1 MFKSRNGIWSFQCFW
16 TTLIFLLTTHP
27 YHYGSSTVGLI
38 GLVGIVGAFA
48 TPIIGRII
56 DKKEP
61 YLQTLYVRLFH
72 FFFLLFLFSG
82 YWLPGLI
89 VGALLLTA
97 GTQANQVAC
106 QAHLFQLHPEK
117 RSSLN
122 GIYMVA
128 TFLGGSIGSYFGLL
142 VWSKWQWT
150 GVCILGISMIS
161 ITLISFIKM
170 PNYTRREDVCNER
183 N

>member
-1 MFKSRNGIWSFQCFW
+1 MYVYF
-16 TTLIFLLTTHP
+16 IF
-27 YHYGSSTVGLI
+27 S
-38 GLVGIVGAFA
+38 
-48 TPIIGRII
+48 
-56 DKKEP
+56 
-61 YLQTLYVRLFH
+61 
-72 FFFLLFLFSG
+72 FLLFLFSG

-106 QAHLFQLHPEK
+106 QAHLFQLNPEK

-161 ITLISFIKM
+161 ITLISFIKV
-170 PNYTRREDVCNER
+170 PHYTRKEDVCNEKS
-183 N
+183 